1 MCVCGD
7 QRHMSVLL
15 SSSDWEDSLG
25 VFQSLTFQFLPNECL
40 PFLVSSYTYFHAGTK
55 FLALKI
61 SAINVQGCRNDTGV
75 LSLIVYG

>member
-1 MCVCGD
+1 
-7 QRHMSVLL
+7 MSVLL

-61 SAINVQGCRNDTGV
+61 SAINVQGCRNDDDDDELMLNV
-75 LSLIVYG
+75 LRCHETY